1 MSQVIN
7 PKGARK
13 YVAGARASDWAGDY
27 LGSTI
32 GNKVLVAVTGL
43 SLAAFVLGHLA
54 GNLKMFSGRE
64 SINNYA
70 YFLKH
75 DLGVL
80 IWVAR
85 AGLLGTFL
93 THVALTIR
101 LKWKTR
107 AARPIGYAYQ
117 RSAQASPQSKV
128 MLSTGLVILAFTIF
142 HLAHYTFCVIHPV
155 EVNGEWVD
163 YSQLTYKGKHDVY
176 SMVVFGFSTPWI
188 SAIYIATQAI
198 LFLHLTH
205 GLTSSLHTLGL
216 LGRRFTPVARAAAYG
231 FAALV
236 FVANVSIVVAIW
248 GGWLTL
254 PSDVTAL

>member
-1 MSQVIN
+1 M
-7 PKGARK
+7 
-13 YVAGARASDWAGDY
+13 
-27 LGSTI
+27 
-32 GNKVLVAVTGL
+32 
-43 SLAAFVLGHLA
+43 
-54 GNLKMFSGRE
+54 
-64 SINNYA
+64 
-70 YFLKH
+70 
-75 DLGVL
+75 
-80 IWVAR
+80 
-85 AGLLGTFL
+85 
-93 THVALTIR
+93 TIR
-101 LKWKTR
+101 LKLKTR

-117 RSAQASPQSKV
+117 RSAQASTQSKV

-155 EVNGEWVD
+155 QVNGEWVD
-163 YSQLTYKGKHDVY
+163 YSRLTHEGKHDVY

-188 SAIYIATQAI
+188 SAIYIASQAI

-205 GLTSSLHTLGL
+205 GLTSSLHTLGF

-254 PSDVTAL
+254 PSDVSAV